1 MDSWFLEL
9 TLLCKLTKVLAAEE
23 RTFFSGGTSPF
34 SGLLGKSINV
44 TVDVAALFA
53 KLFMISLR
61 VCQCV

>member
-9 TLLCKLTKVLAAEE
+9 TILCKLTKVLAAEE

-44 TVDVAALFA
+44 TVDVVA